1 MNTHFKSGL
10 NKVKAEDTLISKTE
24 AYLKNELNKKYN
36 SKIIKSK
43 NGREF
48 FMKKNLV
55 IAASLAV
62 LLIGGG
68 SGAYAYYQTPQSYIS
83 VDINPSVELGVNK
96 FDKVVKAEA
105 YNKDGEKIL
114 NAVNV
119 KGSDVTNALDTLI
132 SSAVDNG
139 YVLKDG
145 STNISITSE
154 TDDKEVAAKLEDEAE
169 DGVKEAL
176 KESGQTAVINK
187 DNVALARRDEARA
200 LGITPGK
207 LNLINKL
214 QAVDSTATIEQ
225 YKNAS
230 VKDIMKAVQAKKEN
244 GNKKENK
251 KENKNQGDATTVNQ
265 GDTTTVNQG
274 DTTIKDQGK
283 ESTVN
288 QDETTSDNQ
297 SKPST
302 VSKGNSDDKK
312 QGGISNKNQGSTSNT
327 STTTNTNTNSN
338 ADINKNT
345 NSHDGGGATNG
356 NGNGK
361 GKQ

>member
-1 MNTHFKSGL
+1 MNTHFKSAL

-24 AYLKNELNKKYN
+24 AYLNNELNKNDN
-36 SKIIKSK
+36 SEISKPK
-43 NGREF
+43 NGRGF
-48 FMKKNLV
+48 SMKKNLA

-114 NAVNV
+114 NGVNV
-119 KGSDVTNALDTLI
+119 KGSDVKNALDTLI
-132 SSAVDNG
+132 SSAADKG
-139 YVLKDG
+139 YVSKDG
-145 STNISITSE
+145 STAIAITSE

-176 KESGQTAVINK
+176 KESGRTAVINK
-187 DNVALARRDEARA
+187 DNVALARRDEARK
-200 LGITPGK
+200 LSITPGK

-214 QAVDSTATIEQ
+214 QAVDPTAKVED
-225 YKNAS
+225 YKDAS

-251 KENKNQGDATTVNQ
+251 NQGDATTENQ
-265 GDTTTVNQG
+265 GDTTT
-274 DTTIKDQGK
+274 KAQGK
-283 ESTVN
+283 EATVS
-288 QDETTSDNQ
+288 QDETTSNNE

-302 VSKGNSDDKK
+302 VNQGNPGDKK
-312 QGGISNKNQGSTSNT
+312 QGEISNKNQGTTSNT
-327 STTTNTNTNSN
+327 STTSNTDSN
-338 ADINKNT
+338 KTT
-345 NSHDGGGATNG
+345 NSHNSGGATNSNG
-356 NGNGK
+356 NSGGNGK